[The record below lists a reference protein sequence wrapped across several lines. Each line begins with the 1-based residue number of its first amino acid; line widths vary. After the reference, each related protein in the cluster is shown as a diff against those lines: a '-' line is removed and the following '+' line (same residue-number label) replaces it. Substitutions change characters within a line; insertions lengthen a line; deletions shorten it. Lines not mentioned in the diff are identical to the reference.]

1 MTVAAV
7 DPVGAAQDPEAALLD
22 KSTPFIDQTVATPTG
37 TRGQGLTSNTR
48 VQGDFPGLVEPGN
61 IDLTSRPQVKNADG
75 SVSTVRSASFNI
87 DGKEVLLPTVSP
99 DGKDLTDDQAVD
111 LFKKTGQHLGKFE
124 NPDQA
129 DAYAEALHKQQ
140 STAYGL
146 DGPPAAL
153 APVDKL
159 RQDVADVGTAQT
171 RGEIAQGEQSAVD
184 QQTAEETRQQRARDL
199 VDRQA
204 QEQFNQDAIDAN
216 RKKQEIAQ
224 KSAETPYHEFKIST
238 GRSILASL
246 GMILG
251 GVSYD
256 PHHQNQAVEIYQNA
270 IKQDLEVQRAQ
281 HENLWKGVEQAIAQ
295 GQQLSGD
302 QLNQMKEFEQEKAE
316 KLQAIIDKGESL
328 KAFSKNEQGKAA
340 LDAEHAKL
348 RAQLDDTIVNATRL
362 ERAEKETE
370 RHNLAT
376 EGNAA
381 ARLAK
386 RKGSGTGG
394 AGRADALQQFIDAAG
409 QLKPGDRIPGSI
421 GVLGLKAGIKPA
433 ALAATVDKYRNSG
446 AAATSAENKAEG
458 KGKAGGAPAA
468 KDIVFYQ
475 GKPVGPAPGGRGGA
489 AAIEKGLVAYDD
501 GLESLEALK
510 KYRLENPVVGS
521 LAKGDAYNR
530 AVLAIAA
537 TSTANASDTTT
548 KHEADTLK
556 GLVRIDP
563 DAIQRSIDH
572 ITSRRDAQLESLRAR
587 AAYTGAQSGTPAT
600 GGAETI
606 KRVLPNGQVAEY
618 NAAGKRIK

>member
-1 MTVAAV
+1 MIPGNAAALA
-7 DPVGAAQDPEAALLD
+7 GAPDEAPAPAPDEAALLD
-22 KSTPFIDQTVATPTG
+22 RSTPFIDQTVAAP
-37 TRGQGLTSNTR
+37 
-48 VQGDFPGLVEPGN
+48 V
-61 IDLTSRPQVKNADG
+61 
-75 SVSTVRSASFNI
+75 ASP
-87 DGKEVLLPTVSP
+87 V
-99 DGKDLTDDQAVD
+99 A
-111 LFKKTGQHLGKFE
+111 
-124 NPDQA
+124 
-129 DAYAEALHKQQ
+129 
-140 STAYGL
+140 
-146 DGPPAAL
+146 PPAAPTPL
-153 APVDKL
+153 DPVPQL
-159 RQDVADVGTAQT
+159 QQDVADVGTAQT

-184 QQTAEETRQQRARDL
+184 QQTAEETRQQRARDV

-204 QEQFNQDAIDAN
+204 QQQFNQDAIDAN

-224 KSAETPYHEFKIST
+224 KSAETPYHEFEIST

-394 AGRADALQQFIDAAG
+394 AGRADALQQFVDAAG
-409 QLKPGDRIPGSI
+409 QLKPGDRIPGSV
-421 GVLGLKAGIKPA
+421 GVLGLKAGIKPKD
-433 ALAATVDKYRNSG
+433 LATTVDKYRNSG
-446 AAATSAENKAEG
+446 AVAQTDANKAAGVGG
-458 KGKAGGAPAA
+458 KGKPGAVAS
-468 KDIVFYQ
+468 KDVVFYKGQ
-475 GKPVGPAPGGRGGA
+475 PIGPAPGGRGGA

-510 KYRLENPVVGS
+510 KYRLENPVLGS
-521 LAKGDAYNR
+521 FAKGDAYNR

-537 TSTANASDTTT
+537 TTTANPSDSTT

-556 GLVRIDP
+556 SLIRIDP
-563 DAIQRSIDH
+563 EAIQTSINH
-572 ITSRRDAQLESLRAR
+572 IKSRREAQLESLRAR
-587 AAYTGAQSGTPAT
+587 AAYTGAPAAATPAPGGGIAEGSTSVAANGTPIVFK
-600 GGAETI
+600 GG
-606 KRVLPNGQVAEY
+606 KWQKN
-618 NAAGKRIK
+618 